1 MKKTFFLLTVM
12 TMFVSCAD
20 VENVADVSGGGET
33 GTTSQELTLSTM
45 ANQTRAIAEGTQV
58 PTGNVIGLFTN
69 FYSDVNSRE
78 YSNYN
83 GIRNF
88 GYDYNKKVW
97 RGANSVQSLSQAL
110 QNLSNA
116 NTNYGCL
123 LDELLANFYAST
135 PFYWPAGENINMDYT
150 AYSCSNLVS
159 LAGQM
164 LNLYFSDELAGLG
177 GDISGMLED
186 YVTLNPTEVNPN
198 RMDIGYNFSA
208 FNYLPYAME
217 YAFDGAYIEPEA
229 IAVILA
235 LCALTNT
242 PTGFPNVDIHLR
254 DLHSLIMEYLPNGQ
268 LDEGKIET
276 LISDKEG
283 LNNLLEEKVKEFN
296 LEEVLTFVQDY
307 NKACRQLKR
316 DKYITDGYEKEEKD
330 PLPQERVEEVMSK
343 AYWIFMTRVPLI
355 SKYLQDDL
363 MYAYDRNLR
372 NDAKGTIKATFNHA
386 KAWVKVVVNNQ
397 TNKDIFVSGIAF
409 NDVKTS
415 GTLIVDN
422 SKSGFEAYWDFTKP
436 IHQQQPDL
444 HDTNVDYFES
454 YEAINLD
461 GESQSGS
468 NDKPNEAKPSNA
480 KDSKGKQRK
489 KESVLGF
496 IPDMYYVPAGCYGP
510 ANNIAPIAFRPSND
524 ASSPKHGL
532 RFDFLS
538 GDQQFDASVANNLGG
553 AMFPAQ
559 EPGKIAIKYYAWD
572 GTNQPEATPYSP
584 IVTQTLEMGSTAQE
598 WDKYFVE
605 NNLHEVEL
613 NLPRLRWQMGKVYI
627 YVINISDSEIT
638 INPTVTEWENSEYNP
653 IIVPEES
660 GMRSGDPT
668 ETFGNGDTSGW
679 GF

>member
-1 MKKTFFLLTVM
+1 MKKTFFLLTAM
-12 TMFVSCAD
+12 TVFVSCVD
-20 VENVADVSGGGET
+20 VVETSEGGENVPP
-33 GTTSQELTLSTM
+33 QELTLSTM
-45 ANQTRAIAEGTQV
+45 ANQTRAIAEGAQV

-116 NTNYGCL
+116 NTNYSCL

-186 YVTLNPTEVNPN
+186 YVTLNPTRVNPN

-208 FNYLPYAME
+208 FNYLPIAME
-217 YAFDGAYIEPEA
+217 YAFNGAYIEPEA

-242 PTGFPNVDIHLR
+242 PTGFQGVDIHLE

-268 LDEGKIET
+268 LDMDKIEA
-276 LISDKEG
+276 LISDKTG
-283 LNNLLEEKVKEFN
+283 LRNLLEDKVKEFN
-296 LEEVLTFVQDY
+296 LDEIFTFVQDY
-307 NKACRQLKR
+307 DDAYRQLKNESII
-316 DKYITDGYEKEEKD
+316 DSGKENL
-330 PLPQERVEEVMSK
+330 LPQERVEEVMSK

-422 SKSGFEAYWDFTKP
+422 SRSEFEAYWDFTKP

-461 GESQSGS
+461 GESQPGS

-480 KDSKGKQRK
+480 KDRKGKQRQ

-510 ANNIAPIAFRPSND
+510 ANNIAPIDFHPSND

-538 GDQQFDASVANNLGG
+538 GDQSFDASVANNLGG

-559 EPGKIAIKYYAWD
+559 EPGKIAIAYYAWD
-572 GTNQPEATPYSP
+572 GKNQPESNGAYVSH
-584 IVTQTLEMGSTAQE
+584 TLEMGSTAQE
-598 WDKYFVE
+598 WDKYFVKD
-605 NNLHEVEL
+605 NLHEVEL
-613 NLPRLRWQMGKVYI
+613 NLPRLRWEMGKVYI

-638 INPTVTEWENSEYNP
+638 INPTVTEWKNSEYNP

-668 ETFGNGDTSGW
+668 EIFGNGDTSGW